1 MRATRAAAI
10 RRLPT
15 GLGDTPPRSGACQ
28 NHCTPSRPPMDPV
41 ILFFLF
47 GLAAGL
53 LRSELKLPGALYDS
67 LTIFLLLAI
76 GLKGG
81 QGLATQP
88 LAPLVPQ
95 IGAVIAL
102 GIVQTLIA
110 FSALRWLFRFDRQ
123 NAAATAAHYGSVSV
137 ATFAVAA
144 AWFAARAI
152 PVEPQMAVIL
162 AVMEVPAILV
172 GIVLARGVDKDTDWK
187 ALGHE
192 AFLGK
197 GVTLLLGGMAIGWA
211 AGPKGLEP
219 ISGLYFDLFK
229 GILALFL
236 LEMGLIVSRQVGE
249 LRRRGLSLIAFGI
262 GMPVLS
268 AGLGLGTGWL
278 LGLSVGGMAMLATLA
293 ASASYIAV
301 PAAMRIAVP
310 QANPAVSLAGALG
323 VTFPF
328 NIVAGIPLY
337 HWMASRL
344 AGATP

>member
-1 MRATRAAAI
+1 
-10 RRLPT
+10 
-15 GLGDTPPRSGACQ
+15 
-28 NHCTPSRPPMDPV
+28 MDPV

-47 GLAAGL
+47 GLTAGL

-95 IGAVIAL
+95 ILAVIVL
-102 GIVQTLIA
+102 GCVQTLIA
-110 FSALRWLFRFDRQ
+110 FAALRWLFRFDRP
-123 NAAATAAHYGSVSV
+123 NAAATAAHYGSGSR
-137 ATFAVAA
+137 APFCLAA
-144 AWFAARAI
+144 GRVCARAI

-211 AGPKGLEP
+211 AGPSGLEP

-262 GMPVLS
+262 GMPLLS
-268 AGLGLGTGWL
+268 AALGLGTGWL
-278 LGLSVGGMAMLATLA
+278 LGLSVGGTAMLATLA

-337 HWMASRL
+337 HWMATRL

>member
-1 MRATRAAAI
+1 MNSI
-10 RRLPT
+10 
-15 GLGDTPPRSGACQ
+15 
-28 NHCTPSRPPMDPV
+28 DPV

-67 LTIFLLLAI
+67 LSIFLLLAI

-88 LAPLVPQ
+88 LFPLVPQ
-95 IGAVIAL
+95 LVVVIVLGAL
-102 GIVQTLIA
+102 QTLVA
-110 FSALRWLFRFDRQ
+110 YWGLRLLFGFDRP

-144 AWFAARAI
+144 AWLASRNI
-152 PVEPQMAVIL
+152 DVEPQMAIL
-162 AVMEVPAILV
+162 LTVMEIPAILV
-172 GIVLARGVDKDTDWK
+172 GIVLARGVSRDTDWK
-187 ALGHE
+187 SLAHE

-211 AGPKGLEP
+211 AGPEGLQP
-219 ISGLYFDLFK
+219 IKGLYFDLFK
-229 GILALFL
+229 AVLALFL
-236 LEMGLIVSRQVGE
+236 MEMGLIVARQVDE
-249 LRRRGLSLIAFGI
+249 LRRRGFSLIAFGLC
-262 GMPVLS
+262 MPLLS
-268 AGLGLGTGWL
+268 ATLGLASGL
-278 LGLSVGGMAMLATLA
+278 MLGFSVGGMTMLATLA

-310 QANPAVSLAGALG
+310 EANPAISLACSLG

-328 NIVAGIPLY
+328 NILAGIPLY
-337 HWMASRL
+337 HWIATQL
-344 AGATP
+344 TGATA

>member
-1 MRATRAAAI
+1 M
-10 RRLPT
+10 PES
-15 GLGDTPPRSGACQ
+15 TP
-28 NHCTPSRPPMDPV
+28 NTMPSLDPV

-47 GLAAGL
+47 GLVAGL
-53 LRSELKLPGALYDS
+53 LRSELKLPSALYES

-81 QGLATQP
+81 QGLATQA
-88 LAPLVPQ
+88 LGSLVPQ
-95 IGAVIAL
+95 LVAVIVL
-102 GIVQTLIA
+102 GSLQTLIA
-110 FSALRWLFRFDRQ
+110 FVFLRSAFGFDRQ
-123 NAAATAAHYGSVSV
+123 NAASTAAHYGSVSV

-144 AWFAARAI
+144 SWFASRNI
-152 PVEPQMAVIL
+152 EVEPQMAALL
-162 AVMEVPAILV
+162 AVMEIPAILV
-172 GIVLARGVDKDTDWK
+172 GIVLARGVDRNTDWR
-187 ALGHE
+187 ALSHE

-211 AGPKGLEP
+211 AGPEGLKP
-219 ISGLYFDLFK
+219 IGGLYFDLLK

-249 LRRRGLSLIAFGI
+249 IRRRGLSLITFGI
-262 GMPVLS
+262 GMPLVS
-268 AGLGLGTGWL
+268 AAMGLGTGWL
-278 LGLSVGGMAMLATLA
+278 LGFSVGGTAMLATLA

-310 QANPAVSLAGALG
+310 QANPAVSLAGSLG

-328 NIVAGIPLY
+328 NIIVGIPLY
-337 HWMASRL
+337 HWMATRM

>member
-1 MRATRAAAI
+1 MIAR
-10 RRLPT
+10 
-15 GLGDTPPRSGACQ
+15 
-28 NHCTPSRPPMDPV
+28 MDPV

-53 LRSELKLPGALYDS
+53 LRSELKLPSALYDS
-67 LTIFLLLAI
+67 LSIFLLRAI

-88 LAPLVPQ
+88 LLPLLPQ
-95 IGAVIAL
+95 IGAVIVL
-102 GIVQTLIA
+102 GVLQTFMA
-110 FSALRWLFRFDRQ
+110 FFALRSFFKFDRS

-144 AWFAARAI
+144 AWLAARQI
-152 PVEPQMAVIL
+152 EVEAQMAVLL
-162 AVMEVPAILV
+162 AVMEIPAILV
-172 GIVLARGVDKDTDWK
+172 GIVLARGVSQNTDWK
-187 ALGHE
+187 SLGHE

-211 AGPKGLEP
+211 AGPTGLEP

-229 GILALFL
+229 AVLALFL

-249 LRRRGLSLIAFGI
+249 IKRRGISLVVFGL
-262 GMPVLS
+262 GMPLLS
-268 AGLGLGTGWL
+268 AALGMGTGIL
-278 LGLSVGGMAMLATLA
+278 LGFSVGGVTMLATLA

-310 QANPAVSLAGALG
+310 EANPAVSLAGALG

-328 NIVAGIPLY
+328 NILLGIPLY
-337 HWMASRL
+337 YWAASQWMNA
-344 AGATP
+344 

>member
-1 MRATRAAAI
+1 
-10 RRLPT
+10 
-15 GLGDTPPRSGACQ
+15 
-28 NHCTPSRPPMDPV
+28 MDPV

-95 IGAVIAL
+95 IGAVIVL

-110 FSALRWLFRFDRQ
+110 FGVLRGLFRFDRP

-144 AWFAARAI
+144 AWLAARDIAL
-152 PVEPQMAVIL
+152 EPQMAVIL

-172 GIVLARGVDKDTDWK
+172 GIVLARGVDRHTDWK

-211 AGPKGLEP
+211 AGPDGLKP
-219 ISGLYFDLFK
+219 VSNLFFDLFK

-236 LEMGLIVSRQVGE
+236 LEMGLIVSRQLGE
-249 LRRRGLSLIAFGI
+249 LRRRGLSLLVFGI
-262 GMPVLS
+262 GMPLVS
-268 AGLGLGTGWL
+268 AGLGLVTGHW
-278 LGLSVGGMAMLATLA
+278 LGLSVGGTAILATLA

-310 QANPAVSLAGALG
+310 QANPAVSLAASLG

-328 NIVAGIPLY
+328 NILVGIPLY
-337 HWMASRL
+337 HGLASRL
-344 AGATP
+344 AAATP

>member
-1 MRATRAAAI
+1 MGLPAPARAR
-10 RRLPT
+10 
-15 GLGDTPPRSGACQ
+15 ACQ
-28 NHCTPSRPPMDPV
+28 NRQTFTLSSMDPV

-53 LRSELKLPGALYDS
+53 LRSQLKLPGALYDS

-95 IGAVIAL
+95 ILAVIVL
-102 GIVQTLIA
+102 GCVQTLLA
-110 FSALRWLFRFDRQ
+110 YAVLRWLFGFDRP

-219 ISGLYFDLFK
+219 ISALYFDLFK

-249 LRRRGLSLIAFGI
+249 LRRRGLSLIAFGV
-262 GMPVLS
+262 GMPLLS
-268 AGLGLGTGWL
+268 AVLGLGTGWL

-328 NIVAGIPLY
+328 NLIAGIPLY
-337 HWMASRL
+337 QWMATRL